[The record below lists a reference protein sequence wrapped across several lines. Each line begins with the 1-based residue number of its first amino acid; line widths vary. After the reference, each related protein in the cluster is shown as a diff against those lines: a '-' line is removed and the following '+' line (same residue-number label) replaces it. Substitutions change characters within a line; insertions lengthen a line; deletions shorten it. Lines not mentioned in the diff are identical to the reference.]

1 MRWGPLSVRFAIW
14 IVNLTILAIVVL
26 SIMPLATGGLKI
38 SGPEDGMPQPTFE
51 DGVLTISMPLEV
63 SNSGPFDIV
72 DLQVLIS
79 VSENGTLLAKSS
91 TTPMEVLAGMDGE
104 LVPTFSFELNDLD
117 QDKLA
122 TLIFNHAELEMGVE
136 ARGAYAL
143 SLISAQLVFEQ
154 TMAWEPL
161 IDNLQLDQGT
171 VEWNYNDKTLE
182 MSVPYSFDVSSMIQG
197 DALEMEMTLRNATET
212 LGEMNETITLQAH
225 NEDVLRMNLPP
236 ETAAS
241 LAGNPQ
247 ELIIE
252 VSITYMEVSMDQEQ
266 SYHWEGAA

>member
-1 MRWGPLSVRFAIW
+1 M
-14 IVNLTILAIVVL
+14 
-26 SIMPLATGGLKI
+26 
-38 SGPEDGMPQPTFE
+38 
-51 DGVLTISMPLEV
+51 
-63 SNSGPFDIV
+63 
-72 DLQVLIS
+72 
-79 VSENGTLLAKSS
+79 
-91 TTPMEVLAGMDGE
+91 
-104 LVPTFSFELNDLD
+104 
-117 QDKLA
+117 
-122 TLIFNHAELEMGVE
+122 E

-161 IDNLQLDQGT
+161 IDNLQLIRAPSSGT
-171 VEWNYNDKTLE
+171 IRQHSE